1 VIEVIRSGPLATVQ
15 DLGRP
20 GWASLGVSPSGAADL
35 GALRLANRLV
45 GNPESAACLE
55 VTLGG
60 LVVRFKAAAIVALTG
75 APCPV
80 RVGDRQGF
88 VNGPIAVPAG
98 VRLGLGAPPRGL
110 RTYLAVRGGIDVP
123 PVFGSRSTDLLSGLG
138 PEPVTPGTRLPVG
151 DAAARWPTVDQVP
164 VPALPD
170 DLELRVLPGPRHD
183 WVTADAVRRLA
194 TATYEVSARSNRVG
208 VRLEGPPLTRARRD
222 ELPPEGIVRG
232 AVQVPPDGKPV
243 LFLADHPVTGG
254 YPVIGVVEPADTD
267 LLGQARPGQRVSL
280 RWVVR

>member
-1 VIEVIRSGPLATVQ
+1 VIEIVRPGPLTTVQ

-55 VTLGG
+55 VTFGG
-60 LVVRFKAAAIVALTG
+60 LVARFDVPAIVALTG

-88 VNGPIAVPAG
+88 LNGPITIRAG
-98 VRLGLGAPPRGL
+98 VHLVLGTPPRGL
-110 RTYLAVRGGIDVP
+110 RTYVAVRGGIDVAG
-123 PVFGSRSTDLLSGLG
+123 VFGSRSTDLLSGLG
-138 PEPVTPGTRLPVG
+138 PDPVTPGTRLPVG
-151 DAAARWPTVDQVP
+151 DAAAGLPTVDQAP
-164 VPALPD
+164 VPGLPD
-170 DLELRVLPGPRHD
+170 DLALRVLPGPRDD
-183 WVTADAVRRLA
+183 WITADAVRRLA
-194 TATYEVSARSNRVG
+194 TATYEVSPRSNRVG
-208 VRLEGPPLTRARRD
+208 VRLEGPPLTRARRE

-280 RWVVR
+280 RWLAR

>member
-1 VIEVIRSGPLATVQ
+1 VIEVLRPGPLTTVQ

-20 GWASLGVSPSGAADL
+20 GWAGLGVSPSGAADL
-35 GALRLANRLV
+35 GSLRLANRLV

-55 VTLGG
+55 VTFGG
-60 LVVRFKAAAIVALTG
+60 LVARFDAAAVVALTG

-88 VNGPIAVPAG
+88 VNGPLTVRAG
-98 VRLGLGAPPRGL
+98 ESLVLGAPARGL
-110 RTYLAVRGGIDVP
+110 RTYLAVLGGIDVP

-138 PEPVTPGTRLPVG
+138 PEPVTPGTRLPLG
-151 DAAARWPTVDQVP
+151 DAAIGLPTVDQAP
-164 VPALPD
+164 VPGLPD
-170 DLELRVLPGPRHD
+170 DLELRVLAGPRDD
-183 WVTADAVRRLA
+183 WLTADATRLFT
-194 TATYEVSARSNRVG
+194 TATYEVSPRSNRVG
-208 VRLEGPPLTRARRD
+208 VRLEGPPLTRARQD
-222 ELPPEGIVRG
+222 ELPSEGIVRG

-280 RWVVR
+280 RWIAR